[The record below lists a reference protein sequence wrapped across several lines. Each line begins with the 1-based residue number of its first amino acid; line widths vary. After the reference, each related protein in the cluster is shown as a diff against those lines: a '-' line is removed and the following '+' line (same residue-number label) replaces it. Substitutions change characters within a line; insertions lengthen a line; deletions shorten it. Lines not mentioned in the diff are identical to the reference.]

1 MTTIPFNFG
10 KEISKMSIEN
20 NNFTIKDNSSD
31 ISPHL
36 PQYMREPLTI
46 LARIRGYKGIDD
58 YVIRMVQNE
67 LISIK
72 DGAQGITDI
81 GQDII
86 KYLERLGITSSTSES
101 EHDEEELK

>member
-1 MTTIPFNFG
+1 MTYVENN
-10 KEISKMSIEN
+10 N
-20 NNFTIKDNSSD
+20 NNFTIKDTSSD

-36 PQYMREPLTI
+36 PQYMREPLII

-58 YVIRMVQNE
+58 YVISMVQNE

-86 KYLERLGITSSTSES
+86 KYLERLGITSSES
-101 EHDEEELK
+101 ENDEEELK